1 MLIETLEDLSKSG
14 VSEATVAAMKLENET
29 LKHKHSVEI
38 AEIENNA
45 NTVVQDLQRSI
56 AEEKERLVEET
67 RAACAA
73 ETIRRVEEAKSKQ
86 W

>member
-1 MLIETLEDLSKSG
+1 MLIETLADLSKSG

-29 LKHKHSVEI
+29 LKHKHGVEI

-67 RAACAA
+67 RAACEA
-73 ETIRRVEEAKSKQ
+73 ETVRRVEEAKSKQ